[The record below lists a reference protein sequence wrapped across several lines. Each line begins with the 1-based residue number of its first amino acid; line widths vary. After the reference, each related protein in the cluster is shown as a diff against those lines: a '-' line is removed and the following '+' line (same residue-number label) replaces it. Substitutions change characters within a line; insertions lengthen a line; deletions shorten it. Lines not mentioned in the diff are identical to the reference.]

1 MNHPLPWL
9 LAATLLLGLGFIC
22 LEAQAHF
29 TRWKTDRELD
39 RIAGCLWGWAL
50 VCLAGGILA
59 AIN

>member
-9 LAATLLLGLGFIC
+9 LAATLLLGLGFVC

-39 RIAGCLWGWAL
+39 RLAGCLWGWAL
-50 VCLAGGILA
+50 IALAGGILA